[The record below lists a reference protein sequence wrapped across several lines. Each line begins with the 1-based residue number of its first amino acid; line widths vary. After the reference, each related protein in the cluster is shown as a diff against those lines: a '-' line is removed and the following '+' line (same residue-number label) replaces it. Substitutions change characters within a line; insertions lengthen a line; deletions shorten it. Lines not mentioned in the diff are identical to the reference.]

1 MCRTDD
7 SSFDKGEIG
16 ECVLKCMSC
25 MVCRFNLVLFVEREG
40 KRRVG
45 EQDRL
50 LKQKLSSIF

>member
-1 MCRTDD
+1 
-7 SSFDKGEIG
+7 
-16 ECVLKCMSC
+16 MSC